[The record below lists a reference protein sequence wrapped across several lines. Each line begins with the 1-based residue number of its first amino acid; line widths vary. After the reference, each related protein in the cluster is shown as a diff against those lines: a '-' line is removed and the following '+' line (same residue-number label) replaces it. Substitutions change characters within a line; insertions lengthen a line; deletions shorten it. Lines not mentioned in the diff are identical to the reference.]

1 MNSQR
6 NRRLA
11 LVLAVAGSALLQ
23 ACASVGTG
31 AFVPTPVK
39 QPAGRFDLM
48 RYNKSGANMLHRAAV
63 APGPGGVFDYK
74 YY

>member
-1 MNSQR
+1 M

-11 LVLAVAGSALLQ
+11 LALAVAGSALLS
-23 ACASVGTG
+23 ACSSIGTG
-31 AFVPTPVK
+31 EFVPTPVK
-39 QPAGRFDLM
+39 QPSSRFDMLHSQSSA
-48 RYNKSGANMLHRAAV
+48 RNMLHRAAV